1 MAGELGKRAIRLPV
15 AGAFHSPSMA
25 PAVAPFRAALDE
37 VELGEP
43 RFTVFS
49 CASAQPFEDVRDEL
63 ARALIRPVRWRETYA
78 ALHEAGAE
86 RFIEVGPG
94 KVLARLAKRIVPGT
108 KVATPEDL
116 ATTAD
121 PDSRSRKFMPESL
134 TTETF
139 DTLNGMRAPARTARI
154 VGLGHKLPDR
164 VVPNGPIAERIGVDS
179 DWIERRT
186 GIRSRR
192 YASPG
197 ERTSD
202 LALAAAKR
210 ALSDAG
216 IRASEIDLVLVAT
229 MTPDELTPNTAP
241 LVAEALGLRVGAF
254 DIGAA
259 CTGWLSALSVGAA
272 QIETGR
278 AQRVLVIGAE
288 TLSRLT
294 NPDDKRTASLFGD
307 GAGAVVLSP
316 EGDGAIGPILLA
328 SDGSMGDTITA
339 NHTERLLEMDGHT
352 TFNMAVKVL
361 AESTR
366 DAVEAAGLTLDDI
379 DLFVYHQANGRILKT
394 VGEKLDVGP
403 ERVADYVGETGNTSA
418 ASIPLTLSLLRED
431 GRLRPGQRV
440 LVSAVGAGFTWGAGV
455 VEWGVR

>member
-1 MAGELGKRAIRLPV
+1 MSETVTAETV
-15 AGAFHSPSMA
+15 NT
-25 PAVAPFRAALDE
+25 
-37 VELGEP
+37 VEGL
-43 RFTVFS
+43 
-49 CASAQPFEDVRDEL
+49 
-63 ARALIRPVRWRETYA
+63 
-78 ALHEAGAE
+78 
-86 RFIEVGPG
+86 
-94 KVLARLAKRIVPGT
+94 
-108 KVATPEDL
+108 
-116 ATTAD
+116 
-121 PDSRSRKFMPESL
+121 
-134 TTETF
+134 
-139 DTLNGMRAPARTARI
+139 RAPMRTARVI
-154 VGLGHKLPDR
+154 GLGHKLPDR
-164 VVPNGPIAERIGVDS
+164 VVSNGPIAERIGVDS
-179 DWIERRT
+179 EWIERRT

-192 YASPG
+192 YAAPD

-202 LALAAAKR
+202 LALAAARR

-216 IRASEIDLVLVAT
+216 LKASDIDLVLVAT

-241 LVAEALGLRVGAF
+241 LVAEALGLNVGAY

-278 AQRVLVIGAE
+278 AERVLVIGAE

-294 NPDDKRTASLFGD
+294 NMDDKRTASLFGD
-307 GAGAVVLSP
+307 GAGAVVLGP
-316 EGDGAIGPILLA
+316 EGEGAIGPILLA
-328 SDGSMGDTITA
+328 SDGSMCDAITA
-339 NHTERLLEMDGHT
+339 THTERLLEMDGHT

-366 DAVEAAGLTLDDI
+366 QAVAAAGLSLDDI
-379 DLFVYHQANGRILKT
+379 DLFVYHQANGRILET
-394 VGEKLDVGP
+394 VGEKLELPP

-440 LVSAVGAGFTWGAGV
+440 LLAAVGAGFTWGAGV